1 MKLKSSFII
10 ITALA
15 FLSLFFLNSWQGF
28 RYQELK
34 RDVEE
39 LEAEQQEW
47 LEKNKKAI
55 AALAVLSS
63 PERVKDLA
71 ENELGLR
78 PIESSDILKV
88 VIKARGD
95 E

>member
-1 MKLKSSFII
+1 MKLKSPFII

-55 AALAVLSS
+55 AA
-63 PERVKDLA
+63 
-71 ENELGLR
+71 
-78 PIESSDILKV
+78 
-88 VIKARGD
+88 
-95 E
+95 

>member
-1 MKLKSSFII
+1 MKLKSPFFI

-63 PERVKDLA
+63 PERVKNLA